1 MLSRK
6 IYNLLSSIVPNF
18 RMQCNKIEI
27 IILNGHFRMENTG
40 TVKMFHCNTYIH
52 QYLCVLIKYPF
63 ELLISL
69 STRKPFVADK
79 EIKPK
84 IGFERLI

>member
-1 MLSRK
+1 M
-6 IYNLLSSIVPNF
+6 
-18 RMQCNKIEI
+18 
-27 IILNGHFRMENTG
+27 IILELKIFRTIFRWFRF
-40 TVKMFHCNTYIH
+40 KMFHCNTYIH

-69 STRKPFVADK
+69 STRKPFVTDK

>member
-6 IYNLLSSIVPNF
+6 IYNLLSSIVANF

-40 TVKMFHCNTYIH
+40 TVKMFHCNTYISI
-52 QYLCVLIKYPF
+52 LVCVN
-63 ELLISL
+63 
-69 STRKPFVADK
+69 
-79 EIKPK
+79 
-84 IGFERLI
+84 

>member
-6 IYNLLSSIVPNF
+6 IYNLLSSIVANF

-40 TVKMFHCNTYIH
+40 TV
-52 QYLCVLIKYPF
+52 
-63 ELLISL
+63 SL
-69 STRKPFVADK
+69 
-79 EIKPK
+79 
-84 IGFERLI
+84 